1 MQSYD
6 AKITKNLHD
15 SSNNPKQQEEG
26 SKTRIFSHRVENIK
40 LDHSKIVAYCEDKRP
55 WSQNLT
61 S

>member
-55 WSQNLT
+55 
-61 S
+61 